1 MNARPLMTAALQTRP
16 ASLERRR
23 HQRVKVV
30 LLGRFMLENREEYPC
45 QTMNMSPGGVAV
57 LAPVKGRVGE
67 RIVMY
72 LEHLGRLEG
81 QVARTY
87 DLGFAVALTATR
99 RKQDKLADQLT
110 WLANRHE
117 LGLPEDRRHERIV
130 PRQTGTIMKVE
141 GREIGVRL
149 IDISISGAAI
159 TSTVVPPLGTAVTIG
174 RQACKVVRHFEG
186 GFAVEFMRPLNI
198 TEFDESIRL

>member
-1 MNARPLMTAALQTRP
+1 MTLAPKIRPVAE
-16 ASLERRR
+16 ERRR

-45 QTMNMSPGGVAV
+45 QTLNMSPGGVAV
-57 LAPVKGRVGE
+57 LAPVKGKPGE

-81 QVARTY
+81 QVARQF
-87 DLGFAVALTATR
+87 DLGFAVQLSATR

-130 PRQTGTIMKVE
+130 PRQTGSILRLPE
-141 GREIGVRL
+141 GREIGVRI
-149 IDISISGAAI
+149 IDISISGAAVN
-159 TSTVVPPLGTAVTIG
+159 SAVQPPLGTPVTLG
-174 RQACKVVRHFEG
+174 RQQAKVVRHFQG
-186 GFAVEFMRPLNI
+186 GIAVEFLRPLNI
-198 TEFDESIRL
+198 AEFDESIRL

>member
-1 MNARPLMTAALQTRP
+1 MTAALQTRP

-30 LLGRFMLENREEYPC
+30 LLGRFMLENRDEYPC

-110 WLANRHE
+110 WLANRHD

-130 PRQTGTIMKVE
+130 PRQTGSIMKVD
-141 GREIGVRL
+141 GREVGVRI

-159 TSTVVPPLGTAVTIG
+159 SSSVVPPLGTAVTIG

-186 GFAVEFMRPLNI
+186 GMAVEFMRPLNI
-198 TEFDESIRL
+198 TEFDEAIRL